1 MNKAPKRKRPP
12 GPSSRDLGL
21 DSNQAGKGD
30 TARSCF
36 SEDYKENFSEIAGF
50 GSAAG
55 FTQKKNGRQV
65 KTYSRNA
72 ETPNSPSDSTPHL
85 PKPRR
90 EVDWSRRDCRDR

>member
-1 MNKAPKRKRPP
+1 MKNPKRKRPR

-50 GSAAG
+50 GNAAG

-65 KTYSRNA
+65 KVYGTQRRVSEITYC
-72 ETPNSPSDSTPHL
+72 PLD
-85 PKPRR
+85 KP
-90 EVDWSRRDCRDR
+90 